1 MAIDN
6 ILKEKQLT
14 AIIKGCISNDRKSQE
29 RLYRHFFATMER
41 TVRRYTQ
48 DDDKVIS
55 ILNNGF
61 LKAFKNIHK
70 YEHKGSFEGWLRK
83 IIFRSMSDYMRS
95 ESRDVKFLVFEEYDR
110 PTQIDSES
118 RLFFDDLISIIHQ
131 LPEMQEKVFVKHAI
145 EGYKHSE
152 IAQLYDINENTSRW
166 YLGEARKALRIKL
179 EKMNKD
185 LRDVG

>member
-118 RLFFDDLISIIHQ
+118 R
-131 LPEMQEKVFVKHAI
+131 
-145 EGYKHSE
+145 
-152 IAQLYDINENTSRW
+152 
-166 YLGEARKALRIKL
+166 
-179 EKMNKD
+179 
-185 LRDVG
+185 